1 MAGCFQEKSNWNVM
15 KNLIAFNGPK
25 NDEEDE
31 DLFYDDDPELNHDED
46 DDLSLNIED
55 DYEE

>member
-1 MAGCFQEKSNWNVM
+1 M
-15 KNLIAFNGPK
+15 KNLTAFNGPR
-25 NDEEDE
+25 NDEEDD